1 MRFVV
6 TVVDPSESPGLCGSS
21 RLEAAM
27 AYAIGVDFNC
37 TIHFIARAHPNT
49 AIIKFSSAICLLLSE
64 RELIFPHHALLH
76 AARWS
81 INLYGSELDRFRLAL
96 NCECA

>member
-37 TIHFIARAHPNT
+37 TIHFIARAHPQ
-49 AIIKFSSAICLLLSE
+49 
-64 RELIFPHHALLH
+64 P
-76 AARWS
+76 
-81 INLYGSELDRFRLAL
+81 
-96 NCECA
+96 